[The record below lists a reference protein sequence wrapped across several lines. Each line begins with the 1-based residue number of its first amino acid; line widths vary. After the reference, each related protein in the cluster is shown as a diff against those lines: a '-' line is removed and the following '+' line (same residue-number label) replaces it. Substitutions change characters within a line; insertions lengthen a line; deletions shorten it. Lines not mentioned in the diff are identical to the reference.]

1 MEKQVMLITG
11 ASRGIGA
18 ATAKRAAAA
27 GYAVGVNY
35 ARSKDNALEVV
46 KDIEAMGGQAIA
58 IPGDVRNP
66 LDIEMMFSQTAEQLG
81 PITAVFANAGI
92 TGPVSLLKD
101 LSVEDLQDVVQIN
114 VVGAFLT
121 AQAAVKHM
129 AKSAGGSGG
138 TIVIMSSRAAQLGSG
153 GEFIHYAASK
163 GAMDT
168 LTIGLA
174 KEVAPEGIRVNAV
187 GPGLIDTDIHNV
199 GDGKRLER
207 LLPGVPMGRIGGPEE
222 VADVVVW
229 LSGPSSSYVTGSII
243 PISGGR

>member
-1 MEKQVMLITG
+1 
-11 ASRGIGA
+11 
-18 ATAKRAAAA
+18 
-27 GYAVGVNY
+27 
-35 ARSKDNALEVV
+35 
-46 KDIEAMGGQAIA
+46 
-58 IPGDVRNP
+58 
-66 LDIEMMFSQTAEQLG
+66 
-81 PITAVFANAGI
+81 VFANAGI